1 MEELLEQ
8 IEELKELM
16 LTMTEPKQMF
26 SVKEFS
32 ILTSIREPR
41 VRELCNIKGFPCTR
55 DERKI
60 YVHREALKWIKE
72 REELPQKK

>member
-1 MEELLEQ
+1 MDELLEQ
-8 IEELKELM
+8 IKELKELI
-16 LTMTEPKQMF
+16 LTRPEPKQMY

-32 ILTSIREPR
+32 ELTSIRVPR

-60 YVHREALKWIKE
+60 YVHREAFDWIKE
-72 REELPQKK
+72 REDLL